1 MSGGS
6 VTVMLV
12 LDIFDKIC
20 YTESV
25 QVGAL
30 YSLYS
35 RKAHSLML
43 CADPVH
49 DRCIHALFLQPFCSA
64 PRYMMPPVCCK
75 PDRHFV

>member
-20 YTESV
+20 YTQCVRRKNICSP
-25 QVGAL
+25 
-30 YSLYS
+30 YS

-64 PRYMMPPVCCK
+64 PPVHDA
-75 PDRHFV
+75 PGLL